1 MPSLNETINK
11 LKEIH
16 LYSPT
21 LKLYGV
27 HLRNC
32 VTLDVE
38 PASFVTFGQ
47 DILNASPKMREEI
60 FNPEPRPAYEAV
72 RRYPAYIEPTKAE
85 QKLDFYSAEMGNK
98 MRGGWVPAFS
108 QQELSVRNIRLVEAG
123 KCIECQNQRGEDGT
137 KYYCRPCAN
146 QHNAKLRAKRRTK

>member
-1 MPSLNETINK
+1 MPSLNETITK

-47 DILNASPKMREEI
+47 DILNASPIMRAEI
-60 FNPEPRPAYEAV
+60 FNPEPRPPYEAFQ
-72 RRYPAYIEPTKAE
+72 RYPAYSTPVT
-85 QKLDFYSAEMGNK
+85 AEMFTGTTPPHRP
-98 MRGGWVPAFS
+98 RGKRKP
-108 QQELSVRNIRLVEAG
+108 
-123 KCIECQNQRGEDGT
+123 K
-137 KYYCRPCAN
+137 
-146 QHNAKLRAKRRTK
+146 AKRRTK